1 MARHTTVGRHL
12 RIGVAAFLG
21 AGLFAPGLDGALQG
35 IGAPAVGQASAAISA
50 EPTTSAGDSAATAT
64 ADRGHGADDSTAI
77 PEATRT
83 PEPSE
88 HVDRGHTTGDHNG
101 TSKGSHSRDGGSGD
115 EGVSD
120 EGEVHDGQSGQNDE
134 SEVELHHEETNHVNA
149 GNNTFSDDTTPAQSA
164 PEVDQ

>member
-21 AGLFAPGLDGALQG
+21 AGLFAPGLDAALQG

-64 ADRGHGADDSTAI
+64 PDRGHGADDSTAI

-83 PEPSE
+83 PE
-88 HVDRGHTTGDHNG
+88 H
-101 TSKGSHSRDGGSGD
+101 
-115 EGVSD
+115 
-120 EGEVHDGQSGQNDE
+120 
-134 SEVELHHEETNHVNA
+134 
-149 GNNTFSDDTTPAQSA
+149 SDDMDLAHATIPCATTTLL
-164 PEVDQ
+164 